1 MPKITVG
8 SQAAFEVAS
17 GTRLVNALGDHGVD
31 ILHRCGGNARCTTCR
46 VEFQTGE
53 PQAITKAESFKLAEA
68 KLTGVRLA
76 CQILCEHDMQLQPLQ
91 TLSASGLPDPGPRP
105 SDELTPAPEWLNR

>member
-1 MPKITVG
+1 MPRITVG

-17 GTRLVNALGDHGVD
+17 DSRLVNALEDHGVD

-53 PQAITKAESFKLAEA
+53 PQTITKAEAFKLAEA
-68 KLTGVRLA
+68 KLDGVRLA
-76 CQILCEHDMQLQPLQ
+76 CQIVCEHDMQLQPLM
-91 TLSASGLPDPGPRP
+91 TLRESGLPDPGPRP
-105 SDELTPAPEWLNR
+105 ADHITPDPEWQER